1 MRFLYFRNGTW
12 QVRLLLSAPL
22 VFLLVLKMEPAPFDD
37 VKAVLGNLGGGSEA
51 RIALLERRLMIPPS
65 PEDSGGLSAHARAL
79 PNGNSMHSIGS
90 GLHPNI
96 ASYRAAT
103 PQTSLGNSNLSQ
115 DPMDDANN
123 HQAAKKRR
131 LKDLENDGG
140 APTLDQRATTPSA
153 GIRPSLSPYLDLA
166 KPQGSTPGSKGKQK
180 NTISRYFA
188 QVGGTGEQ
196 AKSSGAD
203 AHDYDGRAVER
214 EAKAVL
220 DAECK
225 SLR

>member
-1 MRFLYFRNGTW
+1 
-12 QVRLLLSAPL
+12 
-22 VFLLVLKMEPAPFDD
+22 MEPAPFDD

-65 PEDSGGLSAHARAL
+65 PEDSGGLSAHAKAL

-96 ASYRAAT
+96 ASYRAST
-103 PQTSLGNSNLSQ
+103 PQPSLGQSTLSQ

-123 HQAAKKRR
+123 NPTAKKRR

-140 APTLDQRATTPSA
+140 APSRDQRATTPSA
-153 GIRPSLSPYLDLA
+153 GIRPSLSPYLHGPDPA

-180 NTISRYFA
+180 NTISRYFP
-188 QVGGTGEQ
+188 QLGGTGEQ
-196 AKSSGAD
+196 ARSSATD
-203 AHDYDGRAVER
+203 AQEHDGRGNEQ
-214 EAKAVL
+214 EAKAAV

-225 SLR
+225 TLR